1 MSSAKKLL
9 HLGLLAML
17 CSVLAFTSCE
27 EEPGRELR
35 VPGRGPDPPILL
47 ALPSFELVDQAGQR
61 FGSEQLRGKV
71 WVANFIFTRCVVTCP
86 VQTALMAKL
95 QERLRA
101 NRRWDDIAL
110 VSFSVDP
117 EYDTPG
123 VLAEFGSTYDADFE
137 HWRFLTGERERIWDL
152 SKNGFKL
159 AVEERP
165 MEVGMPL
172 FHAAHLVLVDGD
184 RRIRGFYDGMT
195 DDELDEV
202 CDDVER
208 VLEEQGPG

>member
-1 MSSAKKLL
+1 MR
-9 HLGLLAML
+9 LGLVALL
-17 CSVLAFTSCE
+17 CSALACGE
-27 EEPGRELR
+27 EQPGRELHI
-35 VPGRGPDPPILL
+35 GEHGSQPDPPILL
-47 ALPSFELVDQAGQR
+47 PLPAFELTDQTGAP

-71 WVANFIFTRCVVTCP
+71 WVANFIFTRCVLTCP
-86 VQTALMAKL
+86 VQTSVMAKL

-123 VLAEFGSTYDADFE
+123 VLAEFGSTYGADFG

-152 SKNGFKL
+152 SRNGFKL
-159 AVEERP
+159 PVEERP

-184 RRIRGFYDGMT
+184 HRIRGFYDGMT
-195 DDELDEV
+195 EDELEEV
-202 CDDVER
+202 CDDIES
-208 VLEEQGPG
+208 VLKE